1 MYNNEIKDKFV
12 ELRAGGKSFGDISQ
26 ELGVVKSTLHRWEDE
41 RADDIARLR
50 RIEWEEQEHRWGR
63 NVEELMSDLTC
74 RMLDCE
80 MRLNDF
86 QPRQLSL
93 RDTMA
98 LLRESRREY
107 FRLRAMLMGAASRPR
122 STRKL
127 STSAIAISPGL
138 STAAAAPAPSAAC
151 AVACDLKSN
160 ETERSKENDVT
171 QPRNTNDLQQT
182 EIQSFD
188 SPGVVNLS
196 CCETTDE
203 RKGLTFQ
210 EAIPSSAP
218 PRLGSSGAPPAC
230 PESNETE
237 RSNENGA
244 TQPRNTNDLQQP
256 DIQSFDFDSLQNQT
270 LSRPF
275 PDQKERGGRSGQPL
289 AQSETDNPQAEASE
303 DFVGSVVVSPYECA
317 TGVIIKTLEQETAHR
332 ATNSTG

>member
-171 QPRNTNDLQQT
+171 QPRNTNDLQQ
-182 EIQSFD
+182 
-188 SPGVVNLS
+188 
-196 CCETTDE
+196 
-203 RKGLTFQ
+203 
-210 EAIPSSAP
+210 
-218 PRLGSSGAPPAC
+218 
-230 PESNETE
+230 
-237 RSNENGA
+237 
-244 TQPRNTNDLQQP
+244 P